1 MRNYLRIFSIVI
13 VVCTLGMTANLA
25 AADSDRGMERGMM
38 GGHHGYGMGSGMMGG
53 YQGYGM
59 GMGMMGG
66 HHGYG
71 MGPGMMGREIFRG
84 LNLSS
89 DQKSKVSKIRKAV
102 RTKHMEL
109 MDEMMD
115 AQDKLHELYDADKLD
130 AAAISKQ
137 HKVVDDLRRQMVE
150 SSVDAH
156 NQISDIL
163 TKEQRDK
170 LRERRREYGPMM
182 WGH

>member
-25 AADSDRGMERGMM
+25 AADPDRGMERGMM
-38 GGHHGYGMGSGMMGG
+38 GDR
-53 YQGYGM
+53 
-59 GMGMMGG
+59 
-66 HHGYG
+66 HGYG

-102 RTKHMEL
+102 RAKHMEL

-115 AQDKLHELYDADKLD
+115 AQDKLQELYDADKLD

-137 HKVVDDLRRQMVE
+137 HKVVEDLRRQMVE

-182 WGH
+182 WGY

>member
-13 VVCTLGMTANLA
+13 VACTLGVTANFA
-25 AADSDRGMERGMM
+25 TADSDRGMERGMM
-38 GGHHGYGMGSGMMGG
+38 GGHQGYGMGMGMMGG

-59 GMGMMGG
+59 GMMGG
-66 HHGYG
+66 RHGYG
-71 MGPGMMGREIFRG
+71 MGPGMMGHEAFRG

-89 DQKSKVSKIRKAV
+89 DQKSKVSKIRKSV
-102 RTKHMEL
+102 RAKHMEL

-115 AQDKLHELYDADKLD
+115 AQDKLQELYDADKLD
-130 AAAISKQ
+130 AAAINKQ
-137 HKVVDDLRRQMVE
+137 HKVVEDLRRQMVE